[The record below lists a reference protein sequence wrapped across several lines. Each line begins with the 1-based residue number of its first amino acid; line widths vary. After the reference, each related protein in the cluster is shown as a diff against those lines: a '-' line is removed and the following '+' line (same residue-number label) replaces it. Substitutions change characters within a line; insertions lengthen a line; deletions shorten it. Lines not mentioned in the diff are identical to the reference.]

1 MLSNRTFLIQFIH
14 NLLIINTLIQI
25 MIYLQKLFLTILQ
38 RSLPVQD
45 NILQKYTTTDVTGFN
60 YQIFKI
66 GN

>member
-25 MIYLQKLFLTILQ
+25 MIYSKKLFLTILQ
-38 RSLPVQD
+38 RSQPVQD

>member
-25 MIYLQKLFLTILQ
+25 IIYSKKLFLTILQ